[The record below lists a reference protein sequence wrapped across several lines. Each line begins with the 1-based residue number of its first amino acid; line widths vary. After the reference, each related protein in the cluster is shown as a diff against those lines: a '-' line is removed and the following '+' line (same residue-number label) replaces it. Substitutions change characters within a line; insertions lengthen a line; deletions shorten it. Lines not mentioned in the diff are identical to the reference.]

1 MEYVP
6 VILAVAVLCASLAP
20 SVHPLPLSGTGSAT
34 RPESH
39 TATDKRSG
47 SVERL
52 PRNTEDQE
60 DSGAAHDSTT
70 DSGEES
76 AATTQNSTTSCGV
89 GTAAV
94 VDDPIQR
101 CLEECYYSQV
111 TREDIRS
118 LHEAVW
124 PRSIHPGFAL
134 GLWLETYHQIEYC
147 KDHQYQSCNDN
158 GQTMNNIRITITNGT
173 QQFLGHTVLFNE
185 THYPRY
191 FVSGYNTSN
200 STLKY
205 LVQNEISGWQPTD
218 GFYIPDTN

>member
-1 MEYVP
+1 MEYVT
-6 VILAVAVLCASLAP
+6 VILAVTVLCASLAP

-34 RPESH
+34 RHPSLLERYA
-39 TATDKRSG
+39 TTDKSSG

-60 DSGAAHDSTT
+60 GSGAAYNSTT
-70 DSGEES
+70 GSGEES
-76 AATTQNSTTSCGV
+76 AATMQNSTTSCGV

-134 GLWLETYHQIEYC
+134 GLWLETYHQLQYC
-147 KDHQYQSCNDN
+147 SESLDQSCEETE
-158 GQTMNNIRITITNGT
+158 QAMYRISNEIINATEIT
-173 QQFLGHTVLFNE
+173 LGHTVQFNE

-191 FVSGYNTSN
+191 FVYGYDTSFI
-200 STLKY
+200 TPKY
-205 LVQNEISGWQPTD
+205 LVYNETSGWKPTD
-218 GFYIPDTN
+218 YFEQ

>member
-6 VILAVAVLCASLAP
+6 VILAVAVVCASLAP

-52 PRNTEDQE
+52 PRNTEEQE

-76 AATTQNSTTSCGV
+76 AATTQDSTTSCGV

-101 CLEECYYSQV
+101 CLEECYYSRVSQ
-111 TREDIRS
+111 EDIRS
-118 LHEAVW
+118 LHDAVW
-124 PRSIHPGFAL
+124 PGSIHPGFAL
-134 GLWLETYHQIEYC
+134 GLWLETYHQLRYC
-147 KDHQYQSCNDN
+147 RNRQDQSCNDN
-158 GQTMNNIRITITNGT
+158 ENVQSVNETITDIT
-173 QQFLGHTVLFNE
+173 EIIKKFLGHTVQYSE

-191 FVSGYNTSN
+191 FVSGYDTTN
-200 STLKY
+200 SPKY
-205 LVQNEISGWQPTD
+205 LVQDETSEWQPTG
-218 GFYIPDTN
+218 GFDS